1 MGPAVGEPRHLC
13 PGCAARVRKPS
24 HPLCPRCEA
33 PLSTGS
39 AVGGSSAGTSAA
51 ASAGAS
57 AGASGGAAP
66 TTCPECEA
74 WPEVVRSARAA
85 ALLLPPADEL
95 VHALKYGGWPEAAE
109 EMVRGMV
116 GLLPRPDPGGRTLL
130 VPVPTTPDR
139 ARRRG
144 YNQAEILAQ
153 ALARRGGA
161 AVCPGLVR
169 IRASGSQ
176 VALHRDE
183 RMANVSGAF
192 ESVSGA
198 FSGVSPLDRVVLV
211 DDVLTT
217 GATASAAAMALEEG
231 GLEAVHL
238 VTYGR
243 ALPEREAGAATSAP
257 VPGYFKNWLRSGGK
271 PRSMR

>member
-1 MGPAVGEPRHLC
+1 MGPAAGERRHLC

-33 PLSTGS
+33 PLSAGS
-39 AVGGSSAGTSAA
+39 GAGGSSAGTPAGTP
-51 ASAGAS
+51 AGAS
-57 AGASGGAAP
+57 AGAAP

-74 WPEVVRSARAA
+74 WPEVIRSARAA

-109 EMVRGMV
+109 EMARGMV
-116 GLLPRPDPGGRTLL
+116 GLLPRPEPGGRTLL

-139 ARRRG
+139 VRRRG

-192 ESVSGA
+192 ESIGGA
-198 FSGVSPLDRVVLV
+198 FSGVSPLDRVVLL

-231 GLEAVHL
+231 GLGAVHL

-257 VPGYFKNWLRSGGK
+257 APGYFKNWLRSGGK

>member
-1 MGPAVGEPRHLC
+1 MGAATEERRHLC
-13 PGCAARVRKPS
+13 PGCAARIRTPS
-24 HPLCPRCEA
+24 RPSCPRCEA
-33 PLSTGS
+33 PLPGGPAPGGS
-39 AVGGSSAGTSAA
+39 ARHGPAPGES
-51 ASAGAS
+51 
-57 AGASGGAAP
+57 ASGGGRGILLP
-66 TTCPECEA
+66 SCQECEA
-74 WPEVVRSARAA
+74 WPGLIRSARSA
-85 ALLLPPADEL
+85 ALLLPPADDL

-109 EMVRGMV
+109 EMARRMV
-116 GLLPRPDPGGRTLL
+116 GLLPRPDLGGRTLL
-130 VPVPTTPDR
+130 VPVATTPER

-144 YNQAEILAQ
+144 YNQAEILAL
-153 ALARRGGA
+153 ALARRGGGTM
-161 AVCPGLVR
+161 CRGLVR
-169 IRASGSQ
+169 TRASGSQ

-192 ESVSGA
+192 ECVSGA

-231 GLEAVHL
+231 GLRAIHL

-243 ALPEREAGAATSAP
+243 ALPEREAGAATSSP
-257 VPGYFKNWLRSGGK
+257 VPDYFKNWLRSGGK